1 MDRKLILHFF
11 HCITLMEKNYK
22 KEQVWCQTFWRP
34 QISGDTVPVSL
45 YSVSCSSGCL
55 AIFNFDSSEVMF
67 YHNLY
72 NCLQSKLG
80 TNYNWILTVIHCPKN
95 NLNLQNNTKPF
106 KAGGNES
113 IYIYIWLL
121 FTHKSINPYTYMPGF
136 CLHISGQE

>member
-1 MDRKLILHFF
+1 MDRKLIYIFF
-11 HCITLMEKNYK
+11 IASL
-22 KEQVWCQTFWRP
+22 WWRK
-34 QISGDTVPVSL
+34 IIKRNKFDVKRFGARKFLVILSL
-45 YSVSCSSGCL
+45 YSVSCSSVCL

-80 TNYNWILTVIHCPKN
+80 TNYSWILTVIRCPKN

-113 IYIYIWLL
+113 IYIYVWLL